1 MERELDNAV
10 RLRKSIYDRGGSI
23 QDDLNMLAESP
34 PDAAL
39 YLKAMKLQAEIAQT
53 YFWPSP
59 NNGNT
64 NICS

>member
-1 MERELDNAV
+1 
-10 RLRKSIYDRGGSI
+10 
-23 QDDLNMLAESP
+23 MLAESP